1 MTVASA
7 NSCIAADTLKC
18 QTPPLGPTAKRVAN
32 ENF

>member
-7 NSCIAADTLKC
+7 NSCIAAGTLKC
-18 QTPPLGPTAKRVAN
+18 QTPPLGPAKRVAN